1 MPAVSSIPRL
11 SAWGAFACAFPLVL
25 IGGVVTTIGAGMAVK
40 GWWDAEG
47 YFMPFF
53 PLDLWLRDVA
63 TIVEHGHRLWG
74 LLVGLFALLAA
85 LSSAFVGAPRAA
97 HKASWIALLA
107 VSVQG
112 WLGGMRVLENS
123 RDLALLHG
131 GFAQL
136 VFTLLGV
143 AALLH
148 GSPAGWAARGQAAA
162 PRAWLWVAAA
172 VVYAQIW
179 LGAWYRH
186 GLRGGEYELDLR
198 FHLHVGGAFV
208 VLALLVVLARRLRRL
223 SQTWQVQGHPAPEAP
238 RRLARR
244 LHLLLG
250 LQLSLGLGAWLG
262 HRGSAGQGTVTVL
275 ETVSAV
281 GHVLVGALLLA
292 ALISGALA
300 AGWSAAPGQPGAEAQ
315 SRPDPGLAVRR

>member
-1 MPAVSSIPRL
+1 MPSSSSIPRL
-11 SAWGAFACAFPLVL
+11 SAWGAFLCAIPLVL

-63 TIVEHGHRLWG
+63 TVVEHGHRLWG
-74 LLVGLFALLAA
+74 LLVGLFALVAA
-85 LSSAFVGAPRAA
+85 LGAGFARAPRAA
-97 HKASWIALLA
+97 VRASWIALLA
-107 VSVQG
+107 VCFQG
-112 WLGGMRVLENS
+112 WLGGQRVLENS
-123 RDLALLHG
+123 RDLAFMHG
-131 GFAQL
+131 GLAQL
-136 VFTLLGV
+136 VFALLAV

-148 GSPAGWAARGQAAA
+148 RAPGGWAARGLRPAPTGLLWLSAA
-162 PRAWLWVAAA
+162 L
-172 VVYAQIW
+172 VYAQIW

-198 FHLHVGGAFV
+198 FHLHLGGAAL
-208 VLALLVVLARRLRRL
+208 VLGLLVYLARRLRL
-223 SQTWQVQGHPAPEAP
+223 LTLEWQAAGHPAAAAP

-244 LHLLLG
+244 VHLLLG
-250 LQLSLGLGAWLG
+250 LQLVLGFGAWLG
-262 HRGSAGQGTVTVL
+262 HRGSAGQGSVNVL

-292 ALISGALA
+292 ALVTGALA
-300 AGWSAAPGQPGAEAQ
+300 AGWSAVQGTPLAGGDAGAAPSPAQ
-315 SRPDPGLAVRR
+315 GR